1 MSVSLVDVL
10 TDYQIDTL
18 LRLARE
24 AHRRSAR
31 AAAKN
36 RETGLVDELP
46 GQDAD
51 AVRAANLEEL
61 ITALEGVQESALP
74 DSFMTPAP
82 TSAAIPAAVYA
93 ARAERAESD
102 RDAAENL
109 ADRRGELLAEMLE
122 ACKPTPQSRQT
133 RPLAD
138 EVIERVEDHLRRTGE
153 IDAGD

>member
-1 MSVSLVDVL
+1 MSTSMVDSL
-10 TDYQIDTL
+10 TDYELDTL

-24 AHRRSAR
+24 AHRRSSR
-31 AAAKN
+31 AAERN

-51 AVRAANLEEL
+51 AVRAANLTVL
-61 ITALEGVQESALP
+61 IEKLEQLQESELP